1 MHLQSGLLSAALA
14 STATG
19 AILHLKRDTTAR
31 NPTPLLSSQY
41 GALFHPEITIGDQL
55 FTLLVDTGSSD
66 VWVPTSDFRCV
77 VNNLEVPQT
86 ECNFKETFD
95 VPDNIKYVAN
105 QTFGV
110 QYGTGIALGKVAK
123 QDVTLSGITVTDQ
136 TVGIVDRTS
145 EVYDGTYSGILGL
158 GYKPLTSAHPGTSI
172 DNDTLLFNRAPYDPL
187 FVSMYKQGSIEPWY
201 SLAIDRGPRGQEIG
215 LGGWLGLGEL
225 PPVPHSDEWAVAPVE
240 ITEGLPEELTGG
252 VEQITLMALSVDGL
266 SWASPANGSLETS
279 SQSFQAVVDSG
290 HNMNLIPATQANAIN
305 TAFDPPAILDE
316 ETELYM
322 VDCDAKVPKF
332 GITIGSTTFW
342 HEKQDMIYEVRDG
355 TCYSSVGA
363 TGEDG
368 GLALN
373 FLGDAFLKNVVA
385 VFDFGKD
392 EMRFAKRKS
401 GCK

>member
-1 MHLQSGLLSAALA
+1 MRLHTNVLSAALA
-14 STATG
+14 STATS
-19 AILHLKRDTTAR
+19 AILPLKRDTAAR
-31 NPTPLLSSQY
+31 NPIPLLSAQY
-41 GALFHPEITIGDQL
+41 GALFHAEVTVGDQP

-66 VWVPTSDFRCV
+66 VWVPTSDFQCV
-77 VNNLEVPQT
+77 VDDLEVRQD
-86 ECNFKETFD
+86 ECNFDATYD
-95 VPDNIKYVAN
+95 VPDDIEYVAN

-123 QDVTLSGITVTDQ
+123 QDVTLGGITVKGQ

-172 DNDTLLFNRAPYDPL
+172 DNDTVLFNRAPYDPL

-201 SLAIDRGPRGQEIG
+201 SLAIDRVPRGQETG
-215 LGGWLGLGEL
+215 PGGWLGLGEL
-225 PPVPHSDEWAVAPVE
+225 PPVPHSDKWAVAPVE
-240 ITEGLPEELTGG
+240 VTEGLPEELTNG
-252 VEQITLMALSVDGL
+252 VEEITLMTLSVDSL
-266 SWASPANGSLETS
+266 SWASASNKSVETS

-290 HNMNLIPATQANAIN
+290 HNMNLIPTPEANAIN
-305 TAFDPPAILDE
+305 AAFDPPAIFDE
-316 ETELYM
+316 GTELYI
-322 VDCDAKVPKF
+322 VDCDAEAPKF
-332 GITIGSTTFW
+332 GITIDGVTFW
-342 HEKQDMIYEVRDG
+342 HEEQDMIYEVGDG

-363 TGEDG
+363 TGEDE

-392 EMRFAKRKS
+392 EMRFAARKT
-401 GCK
+401 GCR

>member
-1 MHLQSGLLSAALA
+1 MRLQTSVLSAALA
-14 STATG
+14 STATS
-19 AILHLKRDTTAR
+19 AILPLKRDDGAR
-31 NPTPLLSSQY
+31 NPVPLLSAQY
-41 GALFHPEITIGDQL
+41 GALFHAEVAIGDQP

-66 VWVPTSDFRCV
+66 VWVPTSDFQCV
-77 VNNLEVPQT
+77 VDDLEVPQD
-86 ECNFKETFD
+86 ECNLGSTYE
-95 VPDNIKYVAN
+95 VPDDIEYVAN

-123 QDVTLSGITVTDQ
+123 QDVTLGGITVTGQ

-172 DNDTLLFNRAPYDPL
+172 GNNTLLFNRAPYDPL
-187 FVSMYKQGSIEPWY
+187 FVSMYKQGSIEAWY
-201 SLAIDRGPRGQEIG
+201 SLAIDRVPQGQETG
-215 LGGWLGLGEL
+215 RGGWLGLGEL
-225 PPVPHSDEWAVAPVE
+225 PPVPHSDKWAVAPVE
-240 ITEGLPEELTGG
+240 VTEGLPEELTGG
-252 VEQITLMALSVDGL
+252 VEEITLMTLSVDGL
-266 SWASPANGSLETS
+266 SWAYASNQSAETS

-290 HNMNLIPATQANAIN
+290 HNMNLIPTAEANAVN
-305 TAFDPPAILDE
+305 AAFDPPAILDK

-322 VDCDAKVPKF
+322 VDCDAKPPKF
-332 GITIGSTTFW
+332 GITIGGATFW
-342 HEKQDMIYEVRDG
+342 HEERDMIYEVGDG

-363 TGEDG
+363 TGEDE

-392 EMRFAKRKS
+392 EMRFAARKT